1 MITVPIPFTRR
12 FFEPEEVIISSC
24 VHCFST
30 VAESDNEA
38 VLEGL
43 ERLHSCNE
51 SLEKVSPEDLVASE
65 LLAAV

>member
-1 MITVPIPFTRR
+1 MVTVPFSFTRH
-12 FFEPEEVIISSC
+12 FFEPEEVIISTC

-30 VAESDNEA
+30 IAESDEEA

-43 ERLHSCNE
+43 EQLHTCKE
-51 SLEKVSPEDLVASE
+51 ALVIFLPQDLVMSE

>member
-1 MITVPIPFTRR
+1 MITVPFPFTRR
-12 FFEPEEVIISSC
+12 FFEPEGVVISTC

-30 VAESDNEA
+30 IAESDDEA

-43 ERLHSCNE
+43 EQLHSCNE
-51 SLEKVSPEDLVASE
+51 SLERFLSEDLVASE